1 LVLVSFG
8 VALDVGT
15 IGSISEIVEIG
26 SVGEFPWGGAA
37 VNKFWIV
44 PVKKLIGIFMVQ
56 SISHKTCLS
65 KEFRIMNYQGVVD

>member
-8 VALDVGT
+8 VALDEGT
-15 IGSISEIVEIG
+15 MGEIG

-37 VNKFWIV
+37 GNKFWIV
-44 PVKKLIGIFMVQ
+44 PVKKRIGIFMVQ

-65 KEFRIMNYQGVVD
+65 KEFKLNDLE